1 MLKSWIDYE
10 QDVKAR
16 DRRRDLRDAF
26 VVFACLIVLASVFGC
41 ESSVSP
47 ELREA
52 SSIAATQAPACDIE
66 AQGRVSAHRF
76 SCPAYDG
83 SGTCVCDAEE
93 TMTDWGEWAF
103 RELLILP

>member
-1 MLKSWIDYE
+1 MLVPQSVKDYE
-10 QDVKAR
+10 QDLKAR
-16 DRRRDLRDAF
+16 DRKRELKDGCFILAC
-26 VVFACLIVLASVFGC
+26 VVAIALMFGC

-52 SSIAATQAPACDIE
+52 SAIAAQPTIE
-66 AQGRVSAHRF
+66 PQGRVSAHRF

-83 SGTCVCDAEE
+83 SGMCVCDSEE
-93 TMTDWGEWAF
+93 TMTEWGEWAF